1 MSNSIDSYVI
11 LFLSIA
17 ISLITIFY
25 YMRVIAYLFVG
36 DDSQS
41 RSTSISVDVVAFNRI
56 ALFQGSIAVIII
68 F

>member
-1 MSNSIDSYVI
+1 
-11 LFLSIA
+11 
-17 ISLITIFY
+17 
-25 YMRVIAYLFVG
+25 MRVIAYLFVG
-36 DDSQS
+36 DDNQS